1 MRISIFYLK
10 GENKMKINKN
20 KFIKLIK
27 EVIEENKE
35 ELYKYQVEDLS
46 FQYVN
51 IRKNRN
57 TDSYNIEI
65 SVDEIE
71 TPLILI
77 RDIIEESAQK
87 IGINI
92 NKITVEI

>member
-1 MRISIFYLK
+1 
-10 GENKMKINKN
+10 MKINKN